1 MRFKLITLAILSTL
15 MLTSCG
21 SSSTQTSYDE
31 LDLIKYQSCM
41 DLYLAGLDKFNFSR
55 FQSEQYAQ
63 QAEDQ
68 CRSLRPAKK

>member
-1 MRFKLITLAILSTL
+1 MKARFGFAALILIPL
-15 MLTSCG
+15 LTSC
-21 SSSTQTSYDE
+21 SSPSSDSKYDE

-41 DLYLAGLDKFNFSR
+41 DLYLAGLDKFDFSR